1 MLHNLLT
8 QFLAQESCLIG
19 EIVVGRGFSL
29 RHHLDKEVKNQ
40 ELTLYDYPEAARQI
54 ARYDESG
61 QYRALKTA
69 PNLRRGWLLQLKNLE
84 EVILALEFF
93 YPAALNLWF
102 SFLQGTLNPTSLRE
116 TLNRQSGMY
125 RITRHLSDEQAQ
137 DLIGSFCCSEKGC
150 LRKILWSIN
159 PEQPITSLP
168 ADKLSIATKST
179 SEIPLLCREACNLI
193 VTAAR
198 PLVNLQPTG

>member
-1 MLHNLLT
+1 MIFTNPV
-8 QFLAQESCLIG
+8 QGCCLIG
-19 EIVVGRGFSL
+19 EIVVRSDFSL
-29 RHHLDKEVKNQ
+29 RHHLDEDLQSQ
-40 ELTLYDYPEAARQI
+40 ELTLYDYPEAARKI

-61 QYRALKTA
+61 QYRSLKTA
-69 PNLRRGWLLQLKNLE
+69 PNLRQGWLLQLKNLE
-84 EVILALEFF
+84 EVLLALDFF
-93 YPAALNLWF
+93 YPAALSLWF
-102 SFLQGTLNPTSLRE
+102 SFLQGTLNPTPLRE

-137 DLIGSFCCSEKGC
+137 DLIGSFCCSDKGC

-159 PEQPITSLP
+159 PEQAITSLP
-168 ADKLSIATKST
+168 SDKLSVSTKST

-198 PLVNLQPTG
+198 PLVNIRPAGPNI